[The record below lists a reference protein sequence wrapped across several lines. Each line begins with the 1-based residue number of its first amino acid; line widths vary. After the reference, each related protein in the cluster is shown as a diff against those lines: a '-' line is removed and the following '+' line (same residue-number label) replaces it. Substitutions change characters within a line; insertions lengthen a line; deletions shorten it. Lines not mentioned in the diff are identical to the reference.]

1 MRMKTEYKIA
11 FDAERCMS
19 CYGCVTACK
28 VWRERPYGINCR
40 RIERLWINDGG
51 SMPRLRFASV
61 NCQHC
66 ADPACVGVCVMNA
79 ITKSED
85 GIVKVDESKCVG
97 CRECLRVCPFN
108 IPQFLDTRKMVKCD
122 LCEGRF
128 DMATEEPP
136 CVATCPTRA
145 LKLVKVSAEEKA
157 MGEAA
162 LLKLLASDTLKK

>member
-1 MRMKTEYKIA
+1 MKPEYKIA

-28 VWRERPYGINCR
+28 VWRERPHGINCR

-51 SMPRLRFASV
+51 RMPRLRFASV

-66 ADPACVGVCVMNA
+66 ADPACVSICVMNA
-79 ITKSED
+79 LTKNED
-85 GIVKVDESKCVG
+85 GIVMFDESKCVG
-97 CRECLRVCPFN
+97 CRECLRVCQFSV
-108 IPQFLDTRKMVKCD
+108 PQYLDSRKMVKCD
-122 LCEGRF
+122 LCAGRF
-128 DMATEEPP
+128 DMEKEEPP

-145 LKLVKVSAEEKA
+145 LKLVRMTPEEKA
-157 MGEAA
+157 KDEAA